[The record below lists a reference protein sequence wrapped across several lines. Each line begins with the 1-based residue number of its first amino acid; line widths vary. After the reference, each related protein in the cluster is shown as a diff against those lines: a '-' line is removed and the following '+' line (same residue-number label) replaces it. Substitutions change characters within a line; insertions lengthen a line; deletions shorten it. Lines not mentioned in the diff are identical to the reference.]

1 VSIPTRDRS
10 TVPPAGVADATPA
23 RWWSWPEP
31 RDFMVYAAF
40 AVILV
45 FFSITLADDG
55 FLTSHNLLNI
65 GRQSA
70 AIAVMAVGTVFVLS
84 AGEIDLSI
92 GSIVALAA
100 LVAALVMQDS
110 GMAPAVGAALAV
122 GLGVGLFNG
131 LVTVKL
137 GVPSFLVTLGS
148 LSIVSG
154 IARSISDLETIPI
167 LNESFNALFGT
178 GDLGPVPGLIIW
190 ALGAVIVGHLYLHHT
205 RFGRRVLST
214 GGNKE
219 AAEAAG
225 ISTDNVRIAVLV
237 ISAVAAALAGLLL
250 AGRLNGARYTLGEAD
265 MLTVIAAVIVG
276 GTSLFGGRGSVVGAL
291 FGALIMGML
300 TNGLILMGL
309 TVSEQLIARGAII
322 ILAVALTVRE
332 VRKPGRGRLALLW
345 RSRETERNTT

>member
-1 VSIPTRDRS
+1 MHGLAKWWSDVETRD
-10 TVPPAGVADATPA
+10 VV
-23 RWWSWPEP
+23 
-31 RDFMVYAAF
+31 VYAAF

-55 FLTSHNLLNI
+55 FLTSNNLLNI

-100 LVAALVMQDS
+100 LVAALVMEHT
-110 GMAPAVGAALAV
+110 GMGPAVAAALAV
-122 GLGVGLFNG
+122 GVAAGLFNG

-148 LSIVSG
+148 MSILSG
-154 IARSISDLETIPI
+154 IARTISDLETIPI
-167 LNESFNALFGT
+167 LNESFNSLFGS
-178 GDLGPVPGLIIW
+178 GSVGPIPSLLVW
-190 ALGAVIVGHLYLHHT
+190 AAVAVIVGHVYLHHT
-205 RFGRRVLST
+205 RFGRRVLAT
-214 GGNKE
+214 GGN
-219 AAEAAG
+219 AEAAAAVG
-225 ISTDNVRIAVLV
+225 ISTDRVRVAVLV
-237 ISAVAAALAGLLL
+237 VSAVAAAAAGLLL
-250 AGRLNGARYTLGEAD
+250 AGRLNSARYTLGEAET
-265 MLTVIAAVIVG
+265 LTVIAAVIVG

-291 FGALIMGML
+291 VGALIMGML

-309 TVSEQLIARGAII
+309 SVSEQLIARGAII

-332 VRKPGRGRLALLW
+332 VRRPGGRATRWLRGLRRTNQPGREAA
-345 RSRETERNTT
+345 